1 MASLL
6 GNRARRLSE
15 LARQLERHGHGEVA
29 ERPPRRGF
37 NDDRR
42 TLGLAEAEGIR
53 EYLLETSADDRL
65 NGQNH
70 CSGRYCT
77 CAV

>member
-1 MASLL
+1 
-6 GNRARRLSE
+6 
-15 LARQLERHGHGEVA
+15 
-29 ERPPRRGF
+29 
-37 NDDRR
+37 
-42 TLGLAEAEGIR
+42 
-53 EYLLETSADDRL
+53 LLETSANDRL